1 MEEGESSRV
10 HPHFVLDSS
19 PCRIPFPAPSAA
31 RSAGFTNNNQ

>member
-19 PCRIPFPAPSAA
+19 PFRIPFSAPCAP
-31 RSAGFTNNNQ
+31 RFIGFTNGNL